1 MFRNYDAVLN
11 RFVGFQALHEGWGTD
26 RELVKMARLEVATDL
41 LRVRTG
47 IFFVAGFV
55 AGLMSRSHAP
65 QAGKQPGK
73 ALPAPCLRE
82 APYEKCVGNKN
93 A

>member
-47 IFFVAGFV
+47 IFFVAG
-55 AGLMSRSHAP
+55 LMSRSHAP
-65 QAGKQPGK
+65 PAGKQHGK
-73 ALPAPCLRE
+73 AFPTLCLPE
-82 APYEKCVGNKN
+82 APYENFVGDKN